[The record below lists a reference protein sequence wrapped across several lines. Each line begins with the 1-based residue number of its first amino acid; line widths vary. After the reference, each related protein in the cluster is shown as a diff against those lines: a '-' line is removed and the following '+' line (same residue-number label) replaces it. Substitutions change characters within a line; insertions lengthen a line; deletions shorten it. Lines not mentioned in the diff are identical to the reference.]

1 MRAPPQ
7 TIIKGIRSRACEMSV
22 LYLLEALRAGV
33 DVRFVI
39 SDTRLRRDCK
49 MPMGRRLVYM
59 RTLQLKDGRF
69 AHNINI
75 YSHRL
80 YEVARDMRVKQGTRL
95 CDLLSELL
103 NCSLFP
109 IITSNRELPP
119 GSRQIR
125 SVALVV

>member
-1 MRAPPQ
+1 MRNVCIVFA
-7 TIIKGIRSRACEMSV
+7 RSIARW
-22 LYLLEALRAGV
+22 RI

-80 YEVARDMRVKQGTRL
+80 YAVARDMRVKQGTRL